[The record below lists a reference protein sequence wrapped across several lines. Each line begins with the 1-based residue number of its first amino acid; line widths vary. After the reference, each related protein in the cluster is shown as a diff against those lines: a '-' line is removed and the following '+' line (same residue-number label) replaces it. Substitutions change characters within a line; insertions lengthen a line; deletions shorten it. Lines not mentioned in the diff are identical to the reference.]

1 MWALTDT
8 GGGYHLGA
16 PNFISDHSPSFTSS
30 ILYFSLIA
38 RPVSNYVILSTNK
51 VLNIPMSNQ
60 GIKVLN
66 LTSEIYHSTST
77 EVLSA
82 KHITTNGFS
91 STIGAM

>member
-1 MWALTDT
+1 MWALADT

-16 PNFISDHSPSFTSS
+16 PNFISDHSPSFPSS
-30 ILYFSLIA
+30 ILYFPLIA
-38 RPVSNYVILSTNK
+38 RPVSNYVILSTNQ
-51 VLNIPMSNQ
+51 VLNISMSN

-66 LTSEIYHSTST
+66 LTSEICHSTST

-91 STIGAM
+91 SMIGAM